1 MNDESL
7 RTSPLPLLLRV
18 LIVEDSPDDAALLE
32 HLLRKDGYDV
42 ISERVDTAEAMR
54 DALQRQPWDLIIS
67 DHRMPK
73 FSAPAALQVMKAT
86 GQDLPFIIVS
96 GTIGDEEAVAAMKAG
111 AHDYL
116 IKGKLARLAPSVAR
130 ELCDAEQRRQ
140 RRQAEVILQQQL
152 AELRRW
158 QSLILERSDRS
169 HELKREVN
177 ELLRRLGEPI
187 RYASQAGDAD
197 HPGDTGQGAWASRP
211 PAHP

>member
-1 MNDESL
+1 
-7 RTSPLPLLLRV
+7 
-18 LIVEDSPDDAALLE
+18 
-32 HLLRKDGYDV
+32 
-42 ISERVDTAEAMR
+42 
-54 DALQRQPWDLIIS
+54 
-67 DHRMPK
+67 
-73 FSAPAALQVMKAT
+73 
-86 GQDLPFIIVS
+86 
-96 GTIGDEEAVAAMKAG
+96 MKAG

-140 RRQAEVILQQQL
+140 RRQAEVVLQQQL

-187 RYASQAGDAD
+187 RYSSQAGDVD
-197 HPGDTGQGAWASRP
+197 QQRNTDQG
-211 PAHP
+211 

>member
-1 MNDESL
+1 MQDPYVRES
-7 RTSPLPLLLRV
+7 TPPLPLRV

-54 DALQRQPWDLIIS
+54 DALERQPWDLIIS

-73 FSAPAALQVMKAT
+73 FSAPAALQVLKAT
-86 GQDLPFIIVS
+86 GRDLPFIIVS

-116 IKGKLARLAPSVAR
+116 IKGRLARLAPSVAR

-140 RRQAEVILQQQL
+140 RRQAEKILQQQL

-187 RYASQAGDAD
+187 RYPSQAGDVDA
-197 HPGDTGQGAWASRP
+197 PIDTATP
-211 PAHP
+211 PKED